1 MQPLS
6 TRSEEKANRI
16 LGAALG
22 VLARNGYEKTT
33 INEVADAADVSR
45 GLLHYYFKDKEDMV
59 SKALTFGFG
68 SMWDSS
74 IGSLSE
80 SKTPEELVDSMI
92 KVLIDNVQRKPD
104 FSALL
109 FEMWVSSRRSKKID
123 KVFSEG
129 LAETINRLKT
139 LLDLAASTGVI
150 KIDKAETEAVV
161 RILLAMYHG
170 LAIQLLTQPE
180 KIKDKKLWVPI
191 RKILLSTMKG
201 QGLSIT

>member
-1 MQPLS
+1 MPS
-6 TRSEEKANRI
+6 RSEEKANRI
-16 LGAALG
+16 LAAALQ
-22 VLARNGYEKTT
+22 VLARNGYEQTT
-33 INEVADAADVSR
+33 INEVADAAKVSR
-45 GLLHYYFKDKEDMV
+45 GLLHYYFKDKEEMV

-80 SKTPEELVDSMI
+80 SKTPEELVDNMI
-92 KVLIDNVQRKPD
+92 KILIDNTQKNPD

-109 FEMWVSSRRSKKID
+109 FEMWVSSRRSKRIE
-123 KVFSEG
+123 KVFSDG
-129 LAETINRLKT
+129 LAETISRLKT
-139 LLDLAASTGVI
+139 LLDLAAATGVI
-150 KIDKAETEAVV
+150 KIDRNDTEAVV

-180 KIKDKKLWVPI
+180 KIKDKKLWIPI

-201 QGLSIT
+201 QGLSIA

>member
-1 MQPLS
+1 MS

-16 LGAALG
+16 LAAALR

-33 INEVADAADVSR
+33 INEVADAANVSR

-59 SKALTFGFG
+59 AKALTFGFG

-80 SKTPEELVDSMI
+80 SKTPEELVDNMV
-92 KVLIDNVQRKPD
+92 KVLVDNVQKNPD

-123 KVFSEG
+123 KVFSDG
-129 LAETINRLKT
+129 LAETINRLKM

-150 KIDKAETEAVV
+150 KIDKTETEAVV

-180 KIKDKKLWVPI
+180 KIKDKKLWIPI

-201 QGLSIT
+201 QGLSMT

>member
-1 MQPLS
+1 LS
-6 TRSEEKANRI
+6 
-16 LGAALG
+16 AALG
-22 VLARNGYEKTT
+22 VLARNGYERTT
-33 INEVADAADVSR
+33 INEVADAAKVSR
-45 GLLHYYFKDKEDMV
+45 GLLHYYFKDKEEMV

-74 IGSLSE
+74 IGSLTD
-80 SKTPEELVDSMI
+80 SKTPEELVDNMI
-92 KVLIDNVQRKPD
+92 GILINNVQKNPD

-109 FEMWVSSRRSKKID
+109 FEMWVSSRRSKRIER
-123 KVFSEG
+123 VFSDG
-129 LAETINRLKT
+129 LEETINRLKT

-150 KIDKAETEAVV
+150 KIGRSDTEAVV

-180 KIKDKKLWVPI
+180 KVKDKKLWTPI

-201 QGLSIT
+201 QGLSGI

>member
-1 MQPLS
+1 
-6 TRSEEKANRI
+6 
-16 LGAALG
+16 
-22 VLARNGYEKTT
+22 
-33 INEVADAADVSR
+33 
-45 GLLHYYFKDKEDMV
+45 
-59 SKALTFGFG
+59 
-68 SMWDSS
+68 
-74 IGSLSE
+74 
-80 SKTPEELVDSMI
+80 
-92 KVLIDNVQRKPD
+92 
-104 FSALL
+104 
-109 FEMWVSSRRSKKID
+109 
-123 KVFSEG
+123 
-129 LAETINRLKT
+129 LKT